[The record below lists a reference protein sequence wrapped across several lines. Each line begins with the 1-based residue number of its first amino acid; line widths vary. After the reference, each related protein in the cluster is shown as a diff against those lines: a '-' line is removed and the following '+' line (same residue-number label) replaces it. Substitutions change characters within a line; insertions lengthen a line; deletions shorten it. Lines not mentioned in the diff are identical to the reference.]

1 MHQIPREVTLY
12 KSYKIS
18 KVSKKTNYK
27 KLLHSNN
34 QKSKNK
40 TISIYNNFML

>member
-1 MHQIPREVTLY
+1 MHQVPREAMQY
-12 KSYKIS
+12 KSYKTL